1 MPIERVLARTIE
13 TLHES
18 GFETSKPY
26 VNERSSINVVARSGD
41 TLILI
46 KALNDVSELRGCCTL
61 EIKRAGYALRATPL
75 IVGEKDGPYN
85 IDREV
90 VYERQGVYIIH
101 PDALREYFEGKK
113 HYVYYK
119 GGRFYVRIDGK
130 KLRET
135 REKIGLSLGDLAN
148 LVGVSR
154 KAIYEY
160 EKDEID
166 ATIDVA
172 SKLYEVLSMYVGEEE
187 ALKAFKPVDILS
199 DAAVTEIK
207 KDEEWPITG
216 KSRRWRLQE
225 EVASK
230 LLRLGF
236 SVFRF
241 KDAPFNLIA
250 KKNGERGKVILI
262 LTIETL
268 SSRFKEEIEVL
279 RDVAEVAKV
288 GGLVVTRKVLREEG
302 VISTQDLEDI
312 TNPAELVETSML
324 C

>member
-1 MPIERVLARTIE
+1 MPIERVLSKTIE
-13 TLHES
+13 VLHES

-26 VNERSSINVVARSGD
+26 INERSSINIVARSGD
-41 TLILI
+41 SLVLI
-46 KALNDVSELRGCCTL
+46 KALNDVNELKGCCAV

-75 IVGEKDGPYN
+75 IVGEKEGAHD

-90 VYERQGVYIIH
+90 VYEKQGVYIVH
-101 PDALREYFEGKK
+101 PDALREHFEGKK

-119 GGRFYVRIDGK
+119 GGRLYVRIDGK
-130 KLRET
+130 KLREK
-135 REKIGLSLGDLAN
+135 REKVGLSLGDLAN

-187 ALKAFKPVDILS
+187 ALKVFKPVDILS
-199 DAAVTEIK
+199 DVMVTEVKEI
-207 KDEEWPITG
+207 ERRPASR
-216 KSRRWRLQE
+216 SRRWRLQE

-236 SVFRF
+236 SIFRF

-268 SSRFKEEIEVL
+268 SDRFKEEIEVL

-288 GGLVVTRKVLREEG
+288 GGLIVTRKVLREEG
-302 VISTQDLEDI
+302 VISAQDLEVI
-312 TNPAELVETSML
+312 TSPDELVKTSML
-324 C
+324 S

>member
-1 MPIERVLARTIE
+1 MPIERVLAKTIE
-13 TLHES
+13 ALHES

-26 VNERSSINVVARSGD
+26 ANERSSINIVARSGD
-41 TLILI
+41 SLVLI
-46 KALNDVSELRGCCTL
+46 KALNDVNELKGCCTL

-75 IVGEKDGPYN
+75 IVGEKEGAHD

-90 VYERQGVYIIH
+90 VYEKQGVYIVH
-101 PDALREYFEGKK
+101 PDALREHFEGKK

-119 GGRFYVRIDGK
+119 GGRLYVRIDGK
-130 KLRET
+130 KLREK

-187 ALKAFKPVDILS
+187 ALKVFKPVDILS
-199 DAAVTEIK
+199 DVMVAEVKES
-207 KDEEWPITG
+207 ERRPIISR
-216 KSRRWRLQE
+216 SRRWRLQE

-236 SVFRF
+236 SIFRF

-268 SSRFKEEIEVL
+268 SNRFREEIEVL

-288 GGLVVTRKVLREEG
+288 GGLIVTRKVLHEEG
-302 VISTQDLEDI
+302 IISAQDLEGI
-312 TNPAELVETSML
+312 TNPDELVKTSMPS
-324 C
+324 